1 MNIDHLMK
9 IISLAKNAD
18 LASISFSGCPM
29 KCGFCMHNRQDR
41 KDVSIEKMV
50 SDICTPAIKRV
61 YIGGMD
67 PVVQRKELRTLI
79 LTLKQRGLEVTL
91 KTSGF
96 DPEFLKDM
104 RAHIDR
110 FVIEIEN
117 PLDDIKG
124 WSDLSGKEED
134 WTKNFLENLKAS
146 LEIVKGRPLRIT
158 VRLIPGYVTEEKLA
172 KIGQQLRPYAQE
184 ALLSQ
189 FLGNQLNDYPWGGIT
204 DASPPESEV
213 VQMGQVMNRSIPW
226 VKVTGAG
233 FERTF
238 SR

>member
-1 MNIDHLMK
+1 MK

-29 KCGFCMHNRQDR
+29 KCGYCMHNQQDR
-41 KDVSIEKMV
+41 KDMTIDKMV
-50 SDICTPAIKRV
+50 ADICSPAIKRV

-67 PVVQRKELRTLI
+67 PVVQRKELRPLI

-96 DPEFLKDM
+96 DPEFLKEM
-104 RAHIDR
+104 RNSIDR
-110 FVIEIEN
+110 FVIEIKN
-117 PLDDIKG
+117 PLDDVNG
-124 WSDLSGKEED
+124 WSVLSTRED
-134 WTKNFLENLKAS
+134 EWSKNFLENLKAS
-146 LEIVKGRPLRIT
+146 LEIVKGKPLRIM
-158 VRLIPGYVTEEKLA
+158 VRLIPGYVTEEKVT
-172 KIGQQLRPYAQE
+172 KIGQQLQPYARE

-189 FLGNQLNDYPWGGIT
+189 FLGNQMNDYPWGGVSEP
-204 DASPPESEV
+204 SPPEEICIHF
-213 VQMGQVMNRSIPW
+213 GQIMNKFIPW

-238 SR
+238 NR